1 MSAQVC
7 SLPGQNEVREKVL
20 LESKSIDLFY
30 KLCLTCGCN
39 VNYYKSIHHPIVD
52 SKVMI
57 GKKFPTHGNRE
68 HTGNFQNKS
77 VRSPFN

>member
-20 LESKSIDLFY
+20 LESKSIDLLY

-39 VNYYKSIHHPIVD
+39 VNYYKSIHHPIVV

-57 GKKFPTHGNRE
+57 GKKFPTHRNRE